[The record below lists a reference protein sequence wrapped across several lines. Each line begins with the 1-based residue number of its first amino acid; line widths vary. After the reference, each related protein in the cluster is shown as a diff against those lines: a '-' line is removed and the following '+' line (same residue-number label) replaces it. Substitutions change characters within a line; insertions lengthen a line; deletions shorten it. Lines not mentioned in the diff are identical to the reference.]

1 MKVTEKTQSEK
12 KGGLCLLISL
22 LFISVGFLN
31 AQHVRITNQAIA
43 VYNLNGV
50 RYSIPSNVVETTVLP
65 IYSFE
70 IFPNGDTINPAR
82 RVLTQVG
89 ATGYIEY
96 ILVNT
101 GNATDSFRVY
111 PSYIAGNFPLGNLRI
126 YEDLNRNGR
135 VDPGENVPIDRLDDV
150 RPDSIVYLILAFDIP
165 PNAPLGDSVFVDI
178 IGVSLSNGL
187 VDNDNWSLVK
197 VVLGPVIDA
206 WKTVNAPTTH
216 PGDTLRY
223 EIRFVNNGQQ
233 SADSV
238 IVIDYINYDGYT
250 PYTTFVP
257 NSDGSIPYSRIEYLW
272 RGDLTWRD
280 SLPPE
285 AEDVAGI
292 KAVFYNISVSQSARF
307 WFSVEVDSSVPESL
321 RIDNVAFILSYG
333 SEGRASDTTVTNV
346 AISVPVIAPVLHIGP
361 YGNPRA
367 LPGGEG
373 SDDDVQHQDS
383 VETGVWLTFRNTV
396 LNEGPVP
403 AMIEFSLDAAELG
416 LGPNSMVYLT
426 DATLETPLFD
436 SNGDGHPDM
445 GPLQPGE
452 ERHIGVKILVPDS
465 LSDSAS
471 NIVRRLA
478 ITVYPRGMDTL
489 TNSTV
494 DEFIVRPITPAY
506 SVNLT
511 KFVEPDTVVVNG
523 TRLMFRIRF
532 ENTGNST
539 LHAFNIYDGLSEYFN
554 DPQVPEHLVVE
565 DLNHMHEP
573 ILAHGVYDSSSRFV
587 HFYMDSVPIGFAG
600 EVKFFVTAAMPD
612 SANEVV
618 AYNIANSISSGMQRP
633 DTSNRITLHI
643 IRPVLEINK
652 RSKNNRAE
660 IGDIVHYEITISNK
674 ASYGTLYNLTVYD
687 TMPNGFRVIENGLHL
702 PDGVRVLKNKGNII
716 EFGLDSLPC
725 STSVVIRVDAAIGPG
740 ARVGHAENR
749 AWVVGHLPSSGTR
762 ITDGPA
768 VASVEVSEGF
778 ATSRGFIFGKVF
790 IDENDNS
797 IQDEGEPGV
806 AGVIVRMDNGLYA
819 VTDSAGRYSISG
831 VLPGPHG
838 VWLDMV
844 SLPDGLVPVPVSIAS
859 MGDGRS
865 QLVNLPKSLHYKA
878 NFRLIRIAK
887 RITRFESEASLV
899 KSAHVVSDST
909 FINIVLPSA
918 YFRTG
923 KATLMP
929 DAPIEQFKNIAELVK
944 SIPGWKVIVEG
955 HTDPRPI
962 HTKEFPDNYALS
974 IARAKAVAK
983 LLESFGVPESVI
995 EIHGYGPDRPK
1006 VPNTSLANMAVNR
1019 RTEVRLV
1026 PKNDIA
1032 RGLVEYRIR
1041 FVSGTQPIDSLLIS
1055 DVIPEG
1061 MQVDTVMVFRVPD
1074 GSAFDVELRGDK
1086 LEVEVDKV
1094 QPHDTVEV
1102 WYRVRVTDVVS
1113 ATKYYNNAKAR
1124 FYINS
1129 VLQGDLLNASVEL
1142 DTSEI
1147 RTPVSYTIK
1156 FPSDILFATGKA
1168 NLRPQ
1173 SIPYLNHILK
1183 ILNAYPAAHARL
1195 EGHTDPRPIHTKE
1208 FPSNMEL
1215 AEARAMAVYRWLVA
1229 QGVDSSRLEV
1239 AWFADKHPLVPNTN
1253 MRNMAI
1259 NRRTEV
1265 TIYFPPENVRSESKS
1280 DSSDIEFVTLR
1291 FKISD
1296 QIGAKHK
1303 LKIGDVLPLNMKYVD
1318 GSATANGVKIDDPE
1332 LVVDSSDSVI
1342 RLTFMVP
1349 FDVIKNSDTLTLVYA
1364 VVRNGGVEVSRSIE
1378 AIDTLTVDDLPAI
1391 LYPKDGQVI
1400 TDRNAIDID
1409 IAVHYMVPFQL
1420 IVNGEV
1426 VPMDKCGVTKTVQFR
1441 FVEERKFIGIKL
1453 RGGENII
1460 VLKGVDASG
1469 KMVEKKVK
1477 VYASGE
1483 PAILKLHVLNEP
1495 VPADGI
1501 TRPKV
1506 LVELFDADSLPVGS
1520 NIVLDLEFEGV
1531 KPWSDDQRP
1540 VMPGY
1545 QVVLKEGRAVV
1556 ELAPASKPHKGTVV
1570 ARYSDEVAD
1579 TLSVEY
1585 LPDIKPLEV
1594 FAFGNIE
1601 GTYNTGGSQFTH
1613 RSIFYLWA
1621 YGRVWRDI
1629 VMKASARYDPLLDSL
1644 LGSNNGLPLMGIT
1657 SPLNDLYPTYG
1668 DASRVVNF
1676 ATSRTGVFLRL
1687 EKGLSYI
1694 QYGDFAGFKGGMD
1707 FNFSRYRRALTGVSF
1722 HLDGKLIEVDG
1733 MAAPDGQVVKHDEFA
1748 ADGTYGPF
1756 ILSNAPIIENS
1767 DEVYVITRD
1776 RLHPEIILNRVK
1788 LERNEDYELDP
1799 VTGRLDLK
1807 MPIPSFD
1814 ENFNPNYI
1822 FVMYEVIGNGG
1833 ELAYGGKVTLHPFK
1847 NSSIG
1852 LTLGHSSPNR
1862 NNSFDVK
1869 GAFFDLNLPK
1879 FRGRVEGARSYMN
1892 GLYQGDA
1899 YSVSLSADPFE
1910 WLKLNGKYAFRSDGF
1925 SNPSSMQPLNSLGSE
1940 DGVLS
1945 ADLRLSRWLGMR
1957 SNINIRKSSDGRRAL
1972 STEELIKVRF
1982 PSTEFSMGYKR
1993 VVERSPLP
2001 VDGYSRSTA
2010 SSDMIV
2016 FGFSSYLLHKVRI
2029 SLKHEQAFRSE
2040 GDLTID
2046 PPRSVA
2052 KLNFNLLNN
2061 LGVTMSAEHRW
2072 DSEGKTIGLI
2082 GLNTSPWKNAK
2093 AFTKYSIQ
2101 GVGSSERN
2109 QAIVGLSQTVPLT
2122 PKLSLQGN
2130 IEYVH
2135 YMSGISP
2142 GRLSLALGGQLN
2154 DTDKKAS
2161 LRLSDVLQGG
2171 NHNLG
2176 AIFSSVLKVANG
2188 TAIVIN
2194 EKLNRSNGNT
2204 MSDGMLGFA
2213 YRPEFTDKVNAFAA
2227 VRHFYSNRPNSGIT
2241 NRVIGLCDISFQP
2254 SGVIILDARYGVKR
2268 LLDSPVTSHLLSMW
2282 IRFQQPK
2289 NKRFYTAIGFRS
2301 LYQPS
2306 TSSIEHDLSAEVGWI
2321 VARNMVVGAGYNFYG
2336 LGDTGFTWEETKK
2349 GFYFKIG
2356 GKADIFPAF

>member
-1 MKVTEKTQSEK
+1 MWMAEFRSGKRPRYLV
-12 KGGLCLLISL
+12 ISL
-22 LFISVGFLN
+22 LLTFFATLH
-31 AQHVRITNQAIA
+31 AQHIRIANQAVA
-43 VYNLNGV
+43 VYDFSGV
-50 RYSIPSNVVETTVLP
+50 QYSTPSNVVETIVLP

-70 IFPNGDTINPAR
+70 IFPNGDTLNPAR
-82 RVLTQVG
+82 RVLTQPG
-89 ATGYIEY
+89 ATVYIGYIL
-96 ILVNT
+96 INT
-101 GNATDSFRVY
+101 GNASDSFRLL
-111 PSYIAGNFPLGNLRI
+111 PTYIVGSFPLGNPRI
-126 YEDLNRNGR
+126 YRDLNRNGR
-135 VDPGENVPIDRLDDV
+135 LDPGEDVPINRVDNV
-150 RPDSIVYLILAFDIP
+150 GPDSIVHLLLAFDIP
-165 PNAPLGDSVFVDI
+165 STAPLGDSVFVNI
-178 IGVSLSNGL
+178 TGISMTNNA
-187 VDNDNWSLVK
+187 VDDNNWSLIK
-197 VVLGPVIDA
+197 VVSGPIINA
-206 WKTVNAPTTH
+206 CKTVNTPVTH

-223 EIRFVNNGQQ
+223 EIRFMNVGQQ
-233 SADSV
+233 DADSV
-238 IVIDYINYDGYT
+238 VVIDYINYDGYT
-250 PYTTFVP
+250 PYTIFVP
-257 NSDGSIPYSRIEYLW
+257 HSDGTVPHSIIKYLW
-272 RGDLTWRD
+272 RNDLTWRD

-292 KAVFYNISVSQSARF
+292 KAIFYNISVMQSAIL
-307 WFSVEVDSSVPESL
+307 WFSVEVDSSVPES
-321 RIDNVAFILSYG
+321 IQIENVALIVSYG
-333 SEGRASDTTVTNV
+333 AQGRVSDTTITNV
-346 AISVPVIAPVLHIGP
+346 AISIPVIAPTLHVGP
-361 YGNPRA
+361 YGNPQA

-383 VETGVWLTFRNTV
+383 VETGIWVTFRNTV

-403 AMIEFSLDAAELG
+403 ATVEFSIDTSELG
-416 LGPNSMVYLT
+416 LGPNSIVFLT
-426 DATLETPLFD
+426 DASLQTRLFD
-436 SNGDGHPDM
+436 SNGDGYPDI
-445 GPLQPGE
+445 GPLRPGE
-452 ERHIGVKILVPDS
+452 ERHIGVRIWVPDS
-465 LSDSAS
+465 LPVSKDS
-471 NIVRRLA
+471 IVGRLV
-478 ITVYPRGMDTL
+478 ITVHPHGFDTL

-494 DEFIVRPITPAY
+494 DEFVVRPVTPTY

-539 LHAFNIYDGLSEYFN
+539 LQAFNIYDGLSECFD

-565 DLNHMHEP
+565 DLNHAHEP
-573 ILAHGVYDSSSRFV
+573 ILAQGTYDSSSRFV
-587 HFYMDSVPIGFAG
+587 HFYMDSIPIGFAG
-600 EVKFFVTAAMPD
+600 EVKFFATATIPD

-618 AYNIANSISSGMQRP
+618 AYNVASTIASGMQRP
-633 DTSNRITLHI
+633 DTSNRVTVHI

-652 RSKNNRAE
+652 RSKNSRAE
-660 IGDIVHYEITISNK
+660 IGDIVHYEITVSNK
-674 ASYGTLYNLTVYD
+674 ASYGTLYNLTIYD
-687 TMPNGFRVIENGLHL
+687 TMPNGFRVIENGFHL
-702 PDGVRVLKNKGNII
+702 PDGVRVLKNRNNII

-725 STSVVIRVDAAIGPG
+725 STSVVIGVDAAIGPG

-749 AWVVGHLPSSGTR
+749 AWAVGHLPSSGTR

-838 VWLDMV
+838 VWLDMA
-844 SLPDGLVPVPVSIAS
+844 SIPDGLVPVPVSIAS

-865 QLVNLPKSLHYKA
+865 QLINLPRSLHYKA

-909 FINIVLPSA
+909 LINITLPST

-983 LLESFGVPESVI
+983 LLESFGVPESII

-1006 VPNTSLANMAVNR
+1006 VPNTSPANMAVNR

-1026 PKNDIA
+1026 PKDNVA

-1041 FVSGTQPIDSLLIS
+1041 FVSGTQPLDSLLIS

-1061 MQVDTVMVFRVPD
+1061 MQVDTVLVSRVPD
-1074 GSAFDVELRGDK
+1074 GAAVDVKLKGNR

-1094 QPHDTVEV
+1094 QPRDTVEV
-1102 WYRVRVTDVVS
+1102 LYRVRVTDVVS
-1113 ATKYYNNAKAR
+1113 AARYYNNARAR

-1156 FPSDILFATGKA
+1156 FPSEILFATGKA
-1168 NLRPQ
+1168 DLRPQ

-1215 AEARAMAVYRWLVA
+1215 AKARAMAVYRWLVA

-1239 AWFADKHPLVPNTN
+1239 AWFADRHPLVPNTN

-1265 TIYFPPENVRSESKS
+1265 TIYFPPENVRTESKS
-1280 DSSDIEFVTLR
+1280 DSSNIEFVTLR
-1291 FKISD
+1291 FKVSD

-1303 LKIGDVLPLNMKYVD
+1303 LKIGDVLPLNAKYVQ

-1332 LVVDSSDSVI
+1332 LVVDSSDSAI

-1349 FDVIKNSDTLTLVYA
+1349 FDVVKNSDTLTLVYA
-1364 VVRNGGVEVSRSIE
+1364 VARKGGVEATRHIE
-1378 AIDTLTVDDLPAI
+1378 AIDTLTVDDVPAI

-1426 VPMDKCGVTKTVQFR
+1426 VPMDRCGVTKTVQSR
-1441 FVEERKFIGIKL
+1441 FVEERKFIGIRL
-1453 RGGENII
+1453 RGGENLI

-1469 KMVEKKVK
+1469 KLVERKVR
-1477 VYASGE
+1477 VYVSGE
-1483 PAILKLHVLNEP
+1483 PAILKLQVLNEP

-1501 TRPKV
+1501 TRPRV

-1531 KPWSDDQRP
+1531 KPWSEDQRP
-1540 VMPGY
+1540 VVPGY

-1556 ELAPASKPHKGTVV
+1556 ELAPASNPHKGTVV

-1594 FAFGNIE
+1594 FAFGNLE
-1601 GTYNTGGSQFTH
+1601 GTYNTGESELTH
-1613 RSIFYLWA
+1613 RSILYLWA
-1621 YGRVWRDI
+1621 YGRVWRDV

-1644 LGSNNGLPLMGIT
+1644 SGNSGLPLMGIT

-1694 QYGDFAGFKGGMD
+1694 QYGDFAGFKGGAD
-1707 FNFSRYRRALTGVSF
+1707 LNFSRYRRALTGISF
-1722 HLDGKLIEVDG
+1722 HLDGKLVEVDG
-1733 MAAPDGQVVKHDEFA
+1733 VAAPDGQVVKHDEFA

-1756 ILSNAPIIENS
+1756 MLSNAPIIENS

-1776 RLHPEIILNRVK
+1776 RLHPEIILKRVK

-1814 ENFNPNYI
+1814 EDFNPNYI

-1833 ELAYGGKVTLHPFK
+1833 ELAYGGKITLHPFK

-1869 GAFFDLNLPK
+1869 GAFFDLNLSK
-1879 FRGRVEGARSYMN
+1879 LRGRVEGARSYMN
-1892 GLYQGDA
+1892 GIYQGDA
-1899 YSVSLSADPFE
+1899 YSVSLSADPFD

-1925 SNPSSMQPLNSLGSE
+1925 SNSSSLQPLNSFGGE
-1940 DGVLS
+1940 DGALS
-1945 ADLRLSRWLGMR
+1945 ADLRLSRWMGVR
-1957 SNINIRKSSDGRRAL
+1957 SHVSVRKSSDGKRSL
-1972 STEELIKVRF
+1972 STEELLSVRF
-1982 PSTEFSMGYKR
+1982 SSTEFNMGYKH

-2001 VDGYSRSTA
+2001 MNGYLNNTA
-2010 SSDMIV
+2010 SSDMLV
-2016 FGFSSYLLHKVRI
+2016 LGLNSSIMHKI
-2029 SLKHEQAFRSE
+2029 KLSLRHEQALSSE
-2040 GDLTID
+2040 GNLTID

-2052 KLNFNLLNN
+2052 QLNFNLLNN
-2061 LGVTMSAEHRW
+2061 LGITMSTEHRW
-2072 DSEGKTIGLI
+2072 NSEGRTVGLI

-2122 PKLSLQGN
+2122 SKLSLQGN

-2135 YMSGISP
+2135 YLSGISP

-2161 LRLSDVLQGG
+2161 LRFSDVLQGG

-2176 AIFSSVLKVANG
+2176 VIVSSVVRLADG
-2188 TAIVIN
+2188 TAIVFN
-2194 EKLNRSNGNT
+2194 EKLNHSSGKT
-2204 MSDGMLGFA
+2204 MSEGLFGFA
-2213 YRPEFTDKVNAFAA
+2213 YRPKFTDRVNAFAA
-2227 VRHFYSNRPNSGIT
+2227 VRHFYSDRPNSGIT

-2254 SGVIILDARYGVKR
+2254 SDVIVLDARYGVKR
-2268 LLDSPVTSHLLSMW
+2268 LLDTPVTSHLLSMW
-2282 IRFQQPK
+2282 IRLQLPK
-2289 NKRFYTAIGFRS
+2289 DKRFYTALGFRS

-2321 VARNMVVGAGYNFYG
+2321 VMKNMVVGAGYNFYG
-2336 LGDTGFTWEETKK
+2336 LGDTGFAWEETKK
-2349 GFYFKIG
+2349 GIYLRFGTKFGTKLE
-2356 GKADIFPAF
+2356 P